1 MTFDHTI
8 DEATT
13 RRVVDLID
21 GFDTSDPEAVHAV
34 IDGILLDLVPDP
46 ISEAVQRAIS
56 RCDWWATA

>member
-13 RRVVDLID
+13 RRAVEAID
-21 GFDTSDPEAVHAV
+21 ALNGDDPEAVHGV
-34 IDGILLDLVPDP
+34 IDELLLDLVPDP
-46 ISEAVQRAIS
+46 VSEAVQRAIS

>member
-1 MTFDHTI
+1 MTFDHAI
-8 DEATT
+8 DEATI

-34 IDGILLDLVPDP
+34 IDEILLDIVPDP

-56 RCDWWATA
+56 RCEWWAMA